1 MAYRHL
7 LVFYD
12 MEIVQFVSDIKEKR
26 IVNSLILKAGRQKSL
41 LRKHPWVFSGA
52 IADVQGKPV
61 SGETIMV
68 REAGGKP
75 LALAAYSPASQMRG
89 RVWSFDSDVTIDA
102 NFFRHRLQTAFDRR
116 ASLGL
121 GLDPDSALRLF
132 YSESDGLPGLIIDR
146 YADVLVCQFLTAGAE
161 YWRDTIIEILKA
173 ICPGLAIYDRSDVEV
188 REKEGLPQRSVLV
201 CGNEPADRITIT
213 ENDMQ
218 FLVDIRHGHK
228 TGFYLDQRENRLKVQ
243 QYAKDKEVLNCFSYT
258 GAFAVAALVG
268 GAKSVVNIDSS
279 GSVLSIAK
287 DNMQLNRLD
296 LSTSEFIETN
306 VFEKLRAYRRQQ
318 SLFDLIV
325 LDPPKLI
332 ESKEALTRGARAY
345 KDMNMQAFALLRPGG
360 ILMTFSCSGLLDTQL
375 YQKIVADAALDAGR
389 QGRIID
395 RLGQSADHPVALNFP
410 EAEYLKGF
418 CIQVD

>member
-1 MAYRHL
+1 M
-7 LVFYD
+7 D
-12 MEIVQFVSDIKEKR
+12 SIV
-26 IVNSLILKAGRQKSL
+26 LKAGRQKSL
-41 LRKHPWVFSGA
+41 LRNHPWIFSGA

-61 SGETIMV
+61 AGETMLV
-68 REAGGKP
+68 KDASGKP

-89 RVWSFDSDVTIDA
+89 RVWSFSPDVTIDPD
-102 NFFRHRLQTAFDRR
+102 FFRDKLQSAFNRR
-116 ASLGL
+116 AALGL
-121 GLDPDSALRLF
+121 GLSPDAALRLF

-146 YADVLVCQFLTAGAE
+146 YAGILVCQFLSAGAE
-161 YWRDTIIEILKA
+161 FWRPTIIEILQN
-173 ICPGLAIYDRSDVEV
+173 IYPGQSIYDRSDVEV
-188 REKEGLPQRSVLV
+188 RQKEGLPLRSTLI
-201 CGNEPADRITIT
+201 CGPEPPEKIKINE
-213 ENDMQ
+213 NNLLFM
-218 FLVDIRHGHK
+218 VDIRHGHK

-243 QYAKDKEVLNCFSYT
+243 QYTRDMEILNCFSYS
-258 GAFAVAALVG
+258 GAFAVAAFAG
-268 GAKSVVNIDSS
+268 GAKSVVNVDSS
-279 GSVLSIAK
+279 ANVLSMARE
-287 DNMQLNRLD
+287 NMQLNGLD

-306 VFEKLRAYRRQQ
+306 VFEQLRTYRRQQ
-318 SLFDLIV
+318 RQFDLIV

-375 YQKIVADAALDAGR
+375 FQKIVADAALDAGR

-418 CIQVD
+418 CVQVD

>member
-1 MAYRHL
+1 MKS
-7 LVFYD
+7 
-12 MEIVQFVSDIKEKR
+12 IV
-26 IVNSLILKAGRQKSL
+26 LKAGRQKSL
-41 LRKHPWVFSGA
+41 LRKHPWIFSGA
-52 IADVQGKPV
+52 IADVQGKPGP
-61 SGETIMV
+61 GETVAV
-68 REAGGKP
+68 RDASGNII
-75 LALAAYSPASQMRG
+75 AQAAYSPASQMRG
-89 RVWSFDSDVTIDA
+89 RVWSFDPAAKIDA
-102 NFFRHRLQTAFDRR
+102 EFFHNCLQNAIDRR
-116 ASLGL
+116 RARGL
-121 GLDPDSALRLF
+121 GITPDAGVRLF

-146 YADVLVCQFLTAGAE
+146 YADVLVCQFLSAGME
-161 YWRDTIIEILKA
+161 FWRETIIKILKD
-173 ICPGLAIYDRSDVEV
+173 ICPGQTIYDRSDVEV
-188 REKEGLPQRSVLV
+188 REKEGLLQRSVLV

-213 ENDMQ
+213 ENGMQ
-218 FLVDIRHGHK
+218 FLVDIRQGHK

-279 GSVLSIAK
+279 ANVLSMAK
-287 DNMQLNRLD
+287 DNMQLNKQD